1 MSLFARTSFVAAATL
16 GSRLLGFARDA
27 GTAAVLGAGPLA
39 DALMAALSLPLLAR
53 RLLAE
58 GAVNAALIPALG
70 VARREKAPSARRLA
84 RGILVL
90 LSLTLVALTG
100 LGLVFMP
107 HLIGLLAPGFALDG
121 QRADLAVQC
130 GRLALLY
137 VPLAGV
143 AAVHAAVANSAQ
155 RIVMPALAPVVANA
169 VVLVVIAVLL
179 LNGRMASPLAAQA
192 LAVSTLVA
200 GLAQAL
206 LMRLAARGALD
217 GPPPSARGV
226 GDLAGGARVLRAA
239 APALLFAGLS
249 QFRLLLAAAVVS
261 AVPGAVAA
269 LNYAQRLVDLPLGL
283 VGASAG
289 AILVPLLVAG
299 ARAPEGGRGDPATG
313 AALAALGL
321 AVPAGLGLFVLAE
334 PIVTVL
340 YQRASFTAQDA
351 ILTASLLRMLALSLP
366 AQGLERVL
374 CAIAMSH
381 GLERQVERVGLAGLV
396 LCLLLAVA
404 LERWAGA
411 PGAAAAVALSAS
423 LSAGALLV
431 VLFRRA
437 LLHWTGAVLCQMR
450 ALVMAGAVMAI
461 AVGGAQGAWSA
472 PPAGT
477 LQGLV
482 RLALLVALG
491 LAAFTGVWFAAGGRA
506 AR

>member
-206 LMRLAARGALD
+206 LMRLAA
-217 GPPPSARGV
+217 
-226 GDLAGGARVLRAA
+226 
-239 APALLFAGLS
+239 
-249 QFRLLLAAAVVS
+249 
-261 AVPGAVAA
+261 
-269 LNYAQRLVDLPLGL
+269 
-283 VGASAG
+283 
-289 AILVPLLVAG
+289 
-299 ARAPEGGRGDPATG
+299 
-313 AALAALGL
+313 LGL